1 VSIVSQILGITGNL
15 LKINKDGSIQAVV
28 NTHPPLEE
36 ATTLIPFRNYFKNNG
51 SIEMD
56 VDGSVTPVDF
66 TIEALQDRT
75 ITIKSLFITIVDAG
89 ATLSSFGN
97 IGSLTNGLDF
107 EWNTQDFGVVTIA
120 NEIQSNFDL
129 ISLGGGQPA
138 FGDSGNAFKAQ
149 NVVGNEEAYISFVDF
164 EKIFGFQYGIPL
176 RRGTKDKLVFRIND
190 DITGVTQF
198 RAIAF
203 GSEF

>member
-1 VSIVSQILGITGNL
+1 MSIVSQILGITGNL

-176 RRGTKDKLVFRIND
+176 RKGTKDKLVFRVND
-190 DITGVTQF
+190 NISQVTQF
-198 RAIAF
+198 RIIAY